1 MKDARGLTEPGVV
14 HPVLIEE
21 VVDAMVLA
29 AVMWLLQGML
39 LDVDHPALDVDHLE
53 DHLAPDVDHLA
64 LDVDHLAQ
72 DTQDVVAHL

>member
-1 MKDARGLTEPGVV
+1 MKDAHGLTGLDVV

-29 AVMWLLQGML
+29 AVMWLLQGMV
-39 LDVDHPALDVDHLE
+39 LDVDHPALDVDHLA
-53 DHLAPDVDHLA
+53 LDVDHLA